1 MRRKTEELLHLGD
14 GEKLDKQMQCGSLDW
29 ILGQKGKTIEKKLAY
44 GLDNSSVPK

>member
-14 GEKLDKQMQCGSLDW
+14 ERNLTSRCNVGAWIGSWDK
-29 ILGQKGKTIEKKLAY
+29 KGKTIEKSQPY